1 MVSFPSK
8 ILGALAL
15 VACGTLLAVTPA
27 ATQDRPAAD
36 PAKVDALISAMFQRV
51 SPEWRARTE
60 LDPTQRT
67 CTERRNQ
74 VSAAEADAIQARERA
89 AVVLPPDGNFLGD
102 WRKGFQVAN
111 NGRGFQF
118 SDPAGTVAG
127 GNCYACHQMDPKEVS
142 FGTLGPSLAGYGRER
157 NYDPE
162 LIRDAYIKIFNAQAV
177 VACSNMPR
185 FGSSK
190 VLTIDQIKDVLAYLF
205 DRQSPVNQP

>member
-1 MVSFPSK
+1 MQLIRFV
-8 ILGALAL
+8 LA
-15 VACGTLLAVTPA
+15 GGLLIA
-27 ATQDRPAAD
+27 ATSAIAQDRPQ
-36 PAKVDALISAMFQRV
+36 VDAARMDAMMRAMFSRV
-51 SPEWRARTE
+51 SPEWQARAQ
-60 LDPTQRT
+60 LDDTQRT

-111 NGRGFQF
+111 NGRGGQF

-127 GNCYACHQMDPKEVS
+127 GNCFACHQMDPKEVS
-142 FGTLGPSLAGYGRER
+142 YGTLGPSLAAYGRDR

-162 LIRDAYIKIFNAQAV
+162 LIRDAYVKIYNSQAV

-185 FGSSK
+185 FGAMK
-190 VLTIDQIKDVLAYLF
+190 VLTVDQIKDVLAYLF
-205 DRQSPVNQP
+205 DRQSPVNQ

>member
-1 MVSFPSK
+1 MKLIRLV
-8 ILGALAL
+8 LA
-15 VACGTLLAVTPA
+15 GGLLIA
-27 ATQDRPAAD
+27 ATSAIAQDRPQ
-36 PAKVDALISAMFQRV
+36 VDASRMDAMMRAMFSRV
-51 SPEWRARTE
+51 SPEWQARAQ
-60 LDPTQRT
+60 LDDTQRA

-89 AVVLPPDGNFLGD
+89 RVVMPPDGNFLGD

-111 NGRGFQF
+111 NGRGGQF

-127 GNCYACHQMDPKEVS
+127 GNCLACHQMDPKEVS
-142 FGTLGPSLAGYGRER
+142 YGTLGPSLAAYGRDR

-162 LIRDAYIKIFNAQAV
+162 LIRDAYIKIYNSQAV

-185 FGSSK
+185 FGATQ

-205 DRQSPVNQP
+205 DRTSPVNQ

>member
-1 MVSFPSK
+1 MKFFR
-8 ILGALAL
+8 LALA
-15 VACGTLLAVTPA
+15 GGLLIA
-27 ATQDRPAAD
+27 ATSAIAQDRPQ
-36 PAKVDALISAMFQRV
+36 VDAARIDTMMRAMFSRV
-51 SPEWRARTE
+51 SPEWQARAQ
-60 LDPTQRT
+60 LDDTQRA

-89 AVVLPPDGNFLGD
+89 TVVLPPDGNFLGD

-111 NGRGFQF
+111 NGRGGQF

-127 GNCYACHQMDPKEVS
+127 GNCFACHQMDPKEVS
-142 FGTLGPSLAGYGRER
+142 YGTLGPSLAAYGRDR

-162 LIRDAYIKIFNAQAV
+162 LIRDAYIKIYNSQAA

-185 FGSSK
+185 FGAMK

-205 DRQSPVNQP
+205 DRQSPVNQ

>member
-1 MVSFPSK
+1 MKFVRF
-8 ILGALAL
+8 ALA
-15 VACGTLLAVTPA
+15 GGLLIA
-27 ATQDRPAAD
+27 ATSAIAQDRPQ
-36 PAKVDALISAMFQRV
+36 VDAARIDATMRAMFSRV
-51 SPEWRARTE
+51 SPEWQARAQ
-60 LDPTQRT
+60 LDDTQRA

-89 AVVLPPDGNFLGD
+89 TVVLPPDGNFLGD

-111 NGRGFQF
+111 NGRGGQF

-127 GNCYACHQMDPKEVS
+127 GNCFACHQMDPKEVS
-142 FGTLGPSLAGYGRER
+142 YGTLGPSLAAYGRDR

-162 LIRDAYIKIFNAQAV
+162 LIRDAYIKIYNSQAA

-185 FGSSK
+185 FGAMK

-205 DRQSPVNQP
+205 DRQSPVNQ

>member
-1 MVSFPSK
+1 MKLFRF
-8 ILGALAL
+8 ALA
-15 VACGTLLAVTPA
+15 GGLLIA
-27 ATQDRPAAD
+27 ATSAIAQDRPQADAARID
-36 PAKVDALISAMFQRV
+36 TMMRAMFSRV
-51 SPEWRARTE
+51 SPEWQARAR
-60 LDPTQRT
+60 LDDTQRA

-89 AVVLPPDGNFLGD
+89 TVVLPPDGNFLGD

-111 NGRGFQF
+111 NGRGGQF

-127 GNCYACHQMDPKEVS
+127 GNCFACHQMDPKEVS
-142 FGTLGPSLAGYGRER
+142 YGTLGPSLAAYGRDR

-162 LIRDAYIKIFNAQAV
+162 LIRDAYIKIYNSQAA

-185 FGSSK
+185 FGAMK

-205 DRQSPVNQP
+205 DRQSPVNQ

>member
-1 MVSFPSK
+1 MFRNFPK
-8 ILGALAL
+8 TLRLVLACGLAL
-15 VACGTLLAVTPA
+15 SVTSVTA
-27 ATQDRPAAD
+27 QDRPAAD
-36 PAKVDALISAMFQRV
+36 PAKVDALIRAMFTRV
-51 SPEWRARTE
+51 SPEWQARAQ
-60 LDPTQRT
+60 LDETQRA

-89 AVVLPPDGNFLGD
+89 AVVMPPDGNFLGD

-118 SDPAGTVAG
+118 SDGPGTVAG

-142 FGTLGPSLAGYGRER
+142 YGTLGPSLAGYGRER

-162 LIRDAYIKIFNAQAV
+162 VIRDTWIKIYNSQAV

-185 FGSSK
+185 FGHTK
-190 VLTIDQIKDVLAYLF
+190 VLTIDQIKDVMAYLF